1 MANAMI
7 PDMGQGTD
15 SGSVALTVS
24 PDKLRTTAEGISL
37 VADDLEAGPVARLFA
52 AHVQSC
58 GLDSVSVGAA
68 ELFNH
73 QINGGAG
80 SGLVAIRD
88 AVGNLRASAAAMTAA
103 AQQYEA
109 QNQATADALRPNQ
122 A

>member
-24 PDKLRTTAEGISL
+24 PDKLRTTAEGMTKI
-37 VADDLEAGPVARLFA
+37 ANDLDRGPVMELMG
-52 AHVQSC
+52 AHVKPC
-58 GLDSVSVGAA
+58 GLDEVSTGAA

-73 QINGGAG
+73 QISGGPG
-80 SGLVAIRD
+80 SGLFAISQAVAE
-88 AVGNLRASAAAMTAA
+88 LRASAAAMTAA

-109 QNQATADALRPNQ
+109 QNHTTADALRANQ